1 MLNQIA
7 EIVSFVIIVWVLWK
21 YLLPLIKNMVTNRQD
36 VVQKQVDDSAEAE
49 RLNAEA
55 KQRYDEAVNDAKQEA
70 ARLRDDARADATRIK
85 EELVEQAK
93 AEVER
98 MKQRGRDQLVAER
111 DQLVRGLRSQ
121 VGGQSME
128 LAERLVREKL
138 SDEASRS
145 ASVDSFLAQLGDLTQ
160 RGAKADAS
168 TGSGTSGGGA

>member
-1 MLNQIA
+1 M
-7 EIVSFVIIVWVLWK
+7 
-21 YLLPLIKNMVTNRQD
+21 LPLIKNMVTNRQD

-55 KQRYDEAVNDAKQEA
+55 QA
-70 ARLRDDARADATRIK
+70 ALRRRPWTRPSRRPPASVTTPAPMPPASRK
-85 EELVEQAK
+85 SCVEQAK

-98 MKQRGRDQLVAER
+98 MKQRGRTSSSPSATSWCAGCAAE
-111 DQLVRGLRSQ
+111 